1 MNNIKKF
8 IVLFLGVLTKKQKKH
23 FAIYVFLLFIASISS
38 IFGISAVIPFIALL
52 AEPEKADSV
61 KILKGIDFFTLLYL
75 ASFGIILAFWI
86 KNSIGGFVIYFQTK
100 FLNSIAVGIKNRLFK
115 QYIYMPYQNHLN
127 RSTPHLI
134 KIINNEIEHLSVG
147 ILNPIG
153 HVLVDSFAIFFTLL
167 LLFYLNFLFS
177 LIIVGVLT
185 IFIYLFVLF
194 IRNKLKYYG
203 VLRSEALKE
212 ITKSTIDAL
221 QGIKETKL
229 YHKENY
235 FTNSFN
241 AKAHSLKE
249 ASVFIQFYQQIP
261 KFFIEIIAI
270 TTVIVTL
277 MIFKNLGTS
286 TSELILLVSVFGIAA
301 AQLLPALNRI
311 MASLTLMRYSIPAL
325 VSINQ
330 ELHSNQISS
339 VYDNQEFSKIKPPV
353 FNNRIE
359 LSNIDFSYSDG
370 TKALNDI
377 SCTIEKG
384 KRTAFIGPSGAGKST
399 LVDLLMG
406 FYQEQNGYIT
416 LDGRKFINNKE
427 KLAFQKLFA
436 YIPQQI
442 ILFDATIREN
452 IAFGQDANS
461 IDNEKVWNC
470 LDMAQMKEFVENL
483 KGNLEANIGEGGIRL
498 SGGQRQR
505 LGIARALYQ
514 DPEILVM
521 DEATSALD
529 SETESK
535 IVNMINK
542 LTGLTIVTIAH
553 RLSTIKG
560 YDKVY
565 KLSNGVIES

>member
-52 AEPEKADSV
+52 AEPEKAESV

-75 ASFGIILAFWI
+75 ASFGIVLAFWI

-249 ASVFIQFYQQIP
+249 AGIFIQFYQQIP

-277 MIFKNLGTS
+277 MIFKKLGTS

-406 FYQEQNGYIT
+406 FYQEQNGNIT
-416 LDGRKFINNKE
+416 LDGRKFINKE

-461 IDNEKVWNC
+461 IDNEKVWKC

>member
-52 AEPEKADSV
+52 AEPEKAESV

-75 ASFGIILAFWI
+75 ASFGIVLAFWI

-249 ASVFIQFYQQIP
+249 AGIFIQFYQQIP

-384 KRTAFIGPSGAGKST
+384 KKTAFIGPSGAGKST

-442 ILFDATIREN
+442 ILFDASIREN

>member
-52 AEPEKADSV
+52 AEPEKAESV

-75 ASFGIILAFWI
+75 ASFGIVLAFWI

-442 ILFDATIREN
+442 ILFDASIREN
-452 IAFGQDANS
+452 IAFGQDTNS

>member
-52 AEPEKADSV
+52 AEPEKAESV

-75 ASFGIILAFWI
+75 ASFGIVLAFWI

-311 MASLTLMRYSIPAL
+311 MASLTVIRYSIPAL

-330 ELHSNQISS
+330 EDNSNQISS
-339 VYDNQEFSKIKPPV
+339 IFDNQEFSKIKPPV

-442 ILFDATIREN
+442 ILFDASIREN
-452 IAFGQDANS
+452 IAFGQDVNS

-470 LDMAQMKEFVENL
+470 LEMAQMKEFVENL

>member
-52 AEPEKADSV
+52 AEPEKAESV

-75 ASFGIILAFWI
+75 ASFGIVLAFWI

-249 ASVFIQFYQQIP
+249 ASIFIQFYQQIP

-277 MIFKNLGTS
+277 MIFKKLGTS

-311 MASLTLMRYSIPAL
+311 MASLTVIRYSIPAL

-330 ELHSNQISS
+330 EDNSNQISS
-339 VYDNQEFSKIKPPV
+339 IFDNQEFSKIKPPV

-406 FYQEQNGYIT
+406 FYQEQNGNIT

-442 ILFDATIREN
+442 ILFDASIREN
-452 IAFGQDANS
+452 IAFGQDVNS

-470 LDMAQMKEFVENL
+470 LEMAQMKEFVENL

>member
-52 AEPEKADSV
+52 AEPEKAESV

-75 ASFGIILAFWI
+75 ASFGIVLAFWI

-406 FYQEQNGYIT
+406 FYQEQNGNIT

-452 IAFGQDANS
+452 IAFGQDVNS

-470 LDMAQMKEFVENL
+470 LEMAQMKEFVENL